1 MVAFH
6 VSTFILLLHYAV
18 AFLFSY
24 MLNEAM
30 FFGIID
36 TGRLKDSGL

>member
-6 VSTFILLLHYAV
+6 VSTFILLLQYAV
-18 AFLFSY
+18 VFLFSY
-24 MLNEAM
+24 MLNEAI

-36 TGRLKDSGL
+36 TGRFKDSGP

>member
-6 VSTFILLLHYAV
+6 VSIFILLLQYAV
-18 AFLFSY
+18 VFLFSY
-24 MLNEAM
+24 MLNEAI

-36 TGRLKDSGL
+36 TGRSKD

>member
-6 VSTFILLLHYAV
+6 VSTFILLLQYAV
-18 AFLFSY
+18 VFLFSH
-24 MLNEAM
+24 MLNEAI

-36 TGRLKDSGL
+36 TGRFKDSGP

>member
-6 VSTFILLLHYAV
+6 VSIFILLLQYAV
-18 AFLFSY
+18 VFLFSY